1 MIVPYF
7 QLSPEFQPKPP
18 LPPPLHQESAA
29 VTSKMEQLQSEL
41 SQLRTKKQELE
52 RNIANCDNQALQMR
66 FEQSLAEVAAEVQS
80 KEAEVV
86 ELSIMD

>member
-1 MIVPYF
+1 MSNIQISRPT
-7 QLSPEFQPKPP
+7 FQPKSSSPI
-18 LPPPLHQESAA
+18 QESAVA
-29 VTSKMEQLQSEL
+29 SKMEQLQSEL
-41 SQLRTKKQELE
+41 AQLKTKKQELE

-86 ELSIMD
+86 ELSIMN

>member
-1 MIVPYF
+1 MDDVTEVSRPT
-7 QLSPEFQPKPP
+7 FQPKTSSPIHEP
-18 LPPPLHQESAA
+18 A
-29 VTSKMEQLQSEL
+29 VASKMEQLQSEL
-41 SQLRTKKQELE
+41 AQLKTKKQELE

-86 ELSIMD
+86 ELSIMN

>member
-1 MIVPYF
+1 MNDVTEV
-7 QLSPEFQPKPP
+7 SRSTFQPKTSSPI
-18 LPPPLHQESAA
+18 QEPA
-29 VTSKMEQLQSEL
+29 VACKMEQLQSEL
-41 SQLRTKKQELE
+41 AQLRTKKQELE

-86 ELSIMD
+86 ELSIMN

>member
-1 MIVPYF
+1 MQGP
-7 QLSPEFQPKPP
+7 
-18 LPPPLHQESAA
+18 A
-29 VTSKMEQLQSEL
+29 VSSKMEQLQSEL
-41 SQLRTKKQELE
+41 AQLRTKKQELE

-86 ELSIMD
+86 ELSIMN